1 MVVLVVLVLLMS
13 KNISFFDSAID
24 VYKDMAAGTA
34 QINVL
39 SDFFQEKESDMKSK
53 KKLFDGEGFDGGNF
67 GYPIEGAMYDNS
79 KPVDYDYSM
88 SEEPMNMFFTQ
99 RELIVK
105 YITQYYYP
113 KAKIIIGL
121 DKDGVL
127 EYPELDASGI
137 IKKRI
142 EKLIEN
148 TKTSP
153 IPQSPIPKN
162 SIIDMLN
169 NMIDYNIEFDYT
181 PYKSEIQSMYDYVL
195 TQKIPQE
202 DSGSLNPLV
211 DGYAVKMCAP
221 DVDKFK
227 CIKQIFGCDPNKPWS
242 ECDAQ
247 LETCKDDPTKICK
260 YAENGSLIKKFEP
273 VGLGI

>member
-1 MVVLVVLVLLMS
+1 MKCPQLLLLLLLLVVVVIS
-13 KNISFFDSAID
+13 NKKISFFDSAID

-53 KKLFDGEGFDGGNF
+53 KKLFEGDGFDRNF

-88 SEEPMNMFFTQ
+88 TEEPMNMFFTQ

-105 YITQYYYP
+105 YIIQYYYP

-127 EYPELDASGI
+127 EYPELDAPKI
-137 IKKRI
+137 IDERI
-142 EKLIEN
+142 EKLIAN
-148 TKTSP
+148 TQVSSESKT
-153 IPQSPIPKN
+153 
-162 SIIDMLN
+162 MLN
-169 NMIDYNIEFDYT
+169 NMIDYNIEFDYN

-221 DVDKFK
+221 DVDKFT
-227 CIKQIFGCDPNKPWS
+227 CIKQIFGCDPNRPWS

-247 LETCKDDPTKICK
+247 LETCKDDPSKICK